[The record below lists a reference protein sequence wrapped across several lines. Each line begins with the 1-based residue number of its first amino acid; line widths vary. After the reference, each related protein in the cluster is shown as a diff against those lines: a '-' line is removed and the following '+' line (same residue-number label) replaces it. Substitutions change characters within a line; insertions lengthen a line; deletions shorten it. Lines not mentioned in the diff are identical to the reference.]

1 MLKYI
6 KRDLQSRIIFFSLIE
21 FIFQGII
28 RLKTESVNNRV
39 KLTTV
44 LFCSKTSLLTKMQKE
59 IEKMIKNATEEFSL
73 GDFFVDVSLSK
84 NQEHGD
90 YCSGISLKIAKET
103 GQSPIEVAQKIT
115 HKILQAED
123 SRIEKIEVVT
133 PGFINFFLSK
143 KYLKSQLVEI
153 MDKKESYGSNKSGK
167 GQILVI
173 DYSSPN
179 IAKSFGVGHLRSTII
194 GQSIYNIYKFL
205 GWECIGD
212 NHLGDWGTQFGKLI
226 YQIKKSQLADKID
239 NLSIGDLEKL
249 YVSFHRELNDNP
261 EMEDLGREWFKRL
274 ESGDEEAKKIWKACV
289 DISIKEFNRIYQIL
303 GVEID
308 VALGESFYRDKTQ
321 EIIDELKDKKVAKK
335 SRGALIVEFNDD
347 NLPPLILVKSDG
359 TTTYFARDLAT
370 IKYRV
375 QRWNPD
381 LIIYEVGSDQSLYF
395 KQLFEVM
402 KTLDWTQA
410 KLVHVA
416 HGLVRWKHGKFS
428 TRKGETIHLEEI
440 LNETIERARKIIDS
454 SATSSD
460 LTESERSKIAEIVGV
475 GAVKYNDLSQHYSR
489 DILFDWDKMLNLKGN
504 SAPYIQYTFTRT
516 EAVISKIGNIETD
529 FNFNEINDREERILK
544 KVRLFPYI
552 VDEAGKSFSPNLIC
566 NFLFELSQD
575 YNLMYGKDRIIGSD
589 KENQRVAITKAVN
602 QVIKNGLNLLGIE
615 APSKM

>member
-39 KLTTV
+39 KLTTA

-359 TTTYFARDLAT
+359 PTTYFARDLAT

>member
-1 MLKYI
+1 
-6 KRDLQSRIIFFSLIE
+6 
-21 FIFQGII
+21 
-28 RLKTESVNNRV
+28 
-39 KLTTV
+39 
-44 LFCSKTSLLTKMQKE
+44 
-59 IEKMIKNATEEFSL
+59 
-73 GDFFVDVSLSK
+73 
-84 NQEHGD
+84 
-90 YCSGISLKIAKET
+90 
-103 GQSPIEVAQKIT
+103 
-115 HKILQAED
+115 
-123 SRIEKIEVVT
+123 
-133 PGFINFFLSK
+133 
-143 KYLKSQLVEI
+143 
-153 MDKKESYGSNKSGK
+153 
-167 GQILVI
+167 
-173 DYSSPN
+173 
-179 IAKSFGVGHLRSTII
+179 
-194 GQSIYNIYKFL
+194 
-205 GWECIGD
+205 
-212 NHLGDWGTQFGKLI
+212 
-226 YQIKKSQLADKID
+226 
-239 NLSIGDLEKL
+239 
-249 YVSFHRELNDNP
+249 
-261 EMEDLGREWFKRL
+261 
-274 ESGDEEAKKIWKACV
+274 
-289 DISIKEFNRIYQIL
+289 
-303 GVEID
+303 
-308 VALGESFYRDKTQ
+308 
-321 EIIDELKDKKVAKK
+321 
-335 SRGALIVEFNDD
+335 
-347 NLPPLILVKSDG
+347 
-359 TTTYFARDLAT
+359 
-370 IKYRV
+370 
-375 QRWNPD
+375 
-381 LIIYEVGSDQSLYF
+381 
-395 KQLFEVM
+395 M
-402 KTLDWTQA
+402 KTLDWTHA

>member
-1 MLKYI
+1 MLRYI

-249 YVSFHRELNDNP
+249 YVSFHRELND
-261 EMEDLGREWFKRL
+261 R
-274 ESGDEEAKKIWKACV
+274 
-289 DISIKEFNRIYQIL
+289 
-303 GVEID
+303 
-308 VALGESFYRDKTQ
+308 
-321 EIIDELKDKKVAKK
+321 KKV
-335 SRGALIVEFNDD
+335 
-347 NLPPLILVKSDG
+347 
-359 TTTYFARDLAT
+359 
-370 IKYRV
+370 
-375 QRWNPD
+375 
-381 LIIYEVGSDQSLYF
+381 
-395 KQLFEVM
+395 
-402 KTLDWTQA
+402 
-410 KLVHVA
+410 
-416 HGLVRWKHGKFS
+416 
-428 TRKGETIHLEEI
+428 
-440 LNETIERARKIIDS
+440 
-454 SATSSD
+454 
-460 LTESERSKIAEIVGV
+460 
-475 GAVKYNDLSQHYSR
+475 
-489 DILFDWDKMLNLKGN
+489 
-504 SAPYIQYTFTRT
+504 
-516 EAVISKIGNIETD
+516 
-529 FNFNEINDREERILK
+529 
-544 KVRLFPYI
+544 
-552 VDEAGKSFSPNLIC
+552 
-566 NFLFELSQD
+566 
-575 YNLMYGKDRIIGSD
+575 
-589 KENQRVAITKAVN
+589 
-602 QVIKNGLNLLGIE
+602 
-615 APSKM
+615 

>member
-1 MLKYI
+1 MLRYI

-39 KLTTV
+39 KLTTA

>member
-1 MLKYI
+1 
-6 KRDLQSRIIFFSLIE
+6 
-21 FIFQGII
+21 
-28 RLKTESVNNRV
+28 
-39 KLTTV
+39 
-44 LFCSKTSLLTKMQKE
+44 
-59 IEKMIKNATEEFSL
+59 
-73 GDFFVDVSLSK
+73 
-84 NQEHGD
+84 
-90 YCSGISLKIAKET
+90 
-103 GQSPIEVAQKIT
+103 
-115 HKILQAED
+115 
-123 SRIEKIEVVT
+123 
-133 PGFINFFLSK
+133 
-143 KYLKSQLVEI
+143 
-153 MDKKESYGSNKSGK
+153 
-167 GQILVI
+167 
-173 DYSSPN
+173 
-179 IAKSFGVGHLRSTII
+179 
-194 GQSIYNIYKFL
+194 
-205 GWECIGD
+205 
-212 NHLGDWGTQFGKLI
+212 
-226 YQIKKSQLADKID
+226 
-239 NLSIGDLEKL
+239 
-249 YVSFHRELNDNP
+249 
-261 EMEDLGREWFKRL
+261 
-274 ESGDEEAKKIWKACV
+274 
-289 DISIKEFNRIYQIL
+289 
-303 GVEID
+303 
-308 VALGESFYRDKTQ
+308 
-321 EIIDELKDKKVAKK
+321 
-335 SRGALIVEFNDD
+335 
-347 NLPPLILVKSDG
+347 LILVKSDG

>member
-39 KLTTV
+39 KLTTA

>member
-1 MLKYI
+1 
-6 KRDLQSRIIFFSLIE
+6 
-21 FIFQGII
+21 
-28 RLKTESVNNRV
+28 
-39 KLTTV
+39 
-44 LFCSKTSLLTKMQKE
+44 MQKE

>member
-1 MLKYI
+1 MLRYI